1 MNQLDCNLSHTDGP
15 SMVGGIATMTF
26 AFLSFLSFNDLDH
39 VLRLIAVIVTICV
52 GITTLW
58 YNIARIRHAKKK
70 KKEEEEG

>member
-15 SMVGGIATMTF
+15 SMVGGIATIVF
-26 AFLSFLSFNDLDH
+26 ASLSFNDLDH

-70 KKEEEEG
+70 KKEEG